1 MDQLGFQHILILLV
15 AAVAMVALFRFL
27 RLPQLLAYLFVGIVL
42 GPHGLALIPDS
53 EGTRYLAEF
62 GLVFLLFTL
71 GLEFSVAQLIAMRR
85 TVFLFGGAQVLV
97 SLAVF
102 AWVAHALGVATEGAI
117 VIGGVMALS
126 STAVVMKLLVERLEQ
141 NSRHGR
147 RAFGILLF
155 QDLIVVPLLIFIPML
170 AGDGQHGLAGVIA
183 WVAVKSVLVLGV
195 YFATARWLLRPAFQH
210 VAATRS
216 HEFFM
221 LALLAVVLLSAWLT
235 EAAGLSLAL
244 GAFLAGMMVGETEY
258 RHQVEVD
265 ILPFRD
271 ILLGLF
277 FVTTG
282 MLLDPRVVL
291 EMWPLVLLVLAGLTL
306 AKALIIF
313 ILGRLLRVD
322 AGVAFRTGLVLAQGG
337 EFGFALLAQAVHFD
351 VLGGAVAQIVL
362 AAVVISMMFAPLLI
376 RANGPLAKRLLRGY
390 TESRESDLAAIRSE
404 AEATRADV
412 IVCGYGRSGQNLTW
426 MLAQENIAAIALDL
440 DPVRVRDARDAGES
454 VVYGDSTRREVLLA
468 AGLENAR
475 ALAITY
481 NDVPAALR
489 ILEVTR
495 TVRPDMPIIVRTR
508 DDADLERLNAAGATE
523 VVPESLEGSLMI
535 GSHVLLLLGV
545 PVSQVVKRVRDVRRD
560 RYRMLRGFF
569 HGEDIKEET
578 GAAFQER
585 LHSLA
590 LPPNAS
596 AVGKQLA
603 DLHLEDLGVIVTAVR
618 RGGIRG
624 PRPQPETKLES
635 GDVLVLYGT
644 PEALHGAENLLLRG

>member
-1 MDQLGFQHILILLV
+1 MDQFGFQHILILLV

-85 TVFLFGGAQVLV
+85 TVFLFGGAQVFT

-102 AWVAHALGVATEGAI
+102 ASIAHWLGVATEGAI
-117 VIGGVMALS
+117 VIGGAMALS
-126 STAVVMKLLVERLEQ
+126 STAVVMKLLVEQLEQ

-170 AGDGQHGLAGVIA
+170 TGDGRHGLAGVIVG
-183 WVAVKSVLVLGV
+183 VAVKSVLVLGA
-195 YFATARWLLRPAFQH
+195 YFATARWLLRPAFQR

-235 EAAGLSLAL
+235 ETAGLSLAL

-282 MLLDPRVVL
+282 MLLDPRVVW
-291 EMWPLVLLVLAGLTL
+291 EMWPLVLLVLAGLTVG
-306 AKALIIF
+306 KALLIF

-337 EFGFALLAQAVHFD
+337 EFGFALLAQAVRFD

-362 AAVVISMMFAPLLI
+362 AAVIISMMLAPILV

-390 TESRESDLAAIRSE
+390 TESRQSDLAAIRTE
-404 AEATRADV
+404 ALAARADV

-426 MLAQENIAAIALDL
+426 MLAQEGIAAIALDL
-440 DPVRVRDARDAGES
+440 DPVRVRDARDAGEA
-454 VVYGDSTRREVLLA
+454 VVFGDSTRREVLFA
-468 AGLENAR
+468 AGLEGAR

-495 TVRPDMPIIVRTR
+495 TVRPDMPVIVRTR

-585 LHSLA
+585 LHSLE
-590 LPPNAS
+590 LPPDANAI
-596 AVGKQLA
+596 GKRLA
-603 DLHLEDLGVIVTAVR
+603 ELHLDEIGVLVTAVR

-624 PRPQPETKLES
+624 PRPRPETRLES